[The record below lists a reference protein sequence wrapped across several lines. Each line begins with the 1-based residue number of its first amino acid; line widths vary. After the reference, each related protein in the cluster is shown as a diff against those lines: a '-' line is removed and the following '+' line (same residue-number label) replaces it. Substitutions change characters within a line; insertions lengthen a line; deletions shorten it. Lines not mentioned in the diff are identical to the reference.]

1 MFLKYLCPT
10 CNRYFELGDEISE
23 TEARCPDCGGEAKKS
38 QAKFIPTSKYKTSTI
53 ESQIVLGYWL
63 SILVPIVGFVFG
75 AFLLF
80 KNQIRHGVLCMVVSL
95 ISNALWLALAEFI
108 FGFM

>member
-1 MFLKYLCPT
+1 MFLKYLCPN
-10 CNRYFELGDEISE
+10 CNRYFELGDEIHQA
-23 TEARCPDCGGEAKKS
+23 EARCPNCGGEAKLS
-38 QAKFIPTSKYKTSTI
+38 QAKFIPVPIQKTSTF
-53 ESQIVLGYWL
+53 ESQITMGYWL

-75 AFLLF
+75 GFLLF
-80 KNQIRHGVLCMVVSL
+80 KNQIRHGVLCMIISL